1 MTLPEK
7 VQKILSTPVLWGE
20 TFCKV
25 INKLGKKVQFIL
37 NPQQKQLI
45 NSLEKYNIV
54 LKSRQLGITTVS
66 CCLSL
71 YYAIT
76 RPSSHCMLISYSMD
90 SASAIFDKLKQM
102 YDDLPNAIKPKE
114 IANNRSALKFS
125 NGSKITVCTMGS
137 KELARGSSLTFVH
150 VSEVAFCK
158 QDTVMKQL
166 LAIEQALL
174 PDGKIILE
182 STANGMNEFFN
193 LWTKA
198 ENRESLYKPF
208 FFSWIDD
215 KLMFAEEY
223 KEFADRYRALH
234 GGESLT
240 VEELTE
246 QEQTYYSMGATLEQL
261 MWRRLKIANSSEEQ
275 FRQEFPAT
283 PIEAFVSTGNNV
295 FKSSKVQGQYNQRK
309 GKKTVTDLSTVP
321 TELKLYTKNYFKIW
335 ELPQRGMKYYIGVD
349 ASEGVG
355 EDYSVI
361 DVYDSDAMQVAQF
374 RTNKIQPY
382 EIANI
387 LNIIGRWYNKA
398 LLVVEKASGGHI
410 ILDRMRNT
418 HKYQNI
424 YKHTDYDAK
433 GKKVKRIGWVTSN
446 KTKPILIQDFV
457 ETWENDE
464 MCINSQDTLNEMK
477 TYVYADGTANGLRG
491 THDDCVIA
499 SALAIQG
506 IKSGINYLW

>member
-1 MTLPEK
+1 
-7 VQKILSTPVLWGE
+7 
-20 TFCKV
+20 
-25 INKLGKKVQFIL
+25 
-37 NPQQKQLI
+37 
-45 NSLEKYNIV
+45 
-54 LKSRQLGITTVS
+54 
-66 CCLSL
+66 
-71 YYAIT
+71 
-76 RPSSHCMLISYSMD
+76 MLISYSMD

-240 VEELTE
+240 LEELTE

-295 FKSSKVQGQYNQRK
+295 FKSSKVQEQYNQRK

-355 EDYSVI
+355 ED
-361 DVYDSDAMQVAQF
+361 
-374 RTNKIQPY
+374 
-382 EIANI
+382 
-387 LNIIGRWYNKA
+387 
-398 LLVVEKASGGHI
+398 
-410 ILDRMRNT
+410 
-418 HKYQNI
+418 
-424 YKHTDYDAK
+424 
-433 GKKVKRIGWVTSN
+433 
-446 KTKPILIQDFV
+446 
-457 ETWENDE
+457 
-464 MCINSQDTLNEMK
+464 
-477 TYVYADGTANGLRG
+477 
-491 THDDCVIA
+491 
-499 SALAIQG
+499 
-506 IKSGINYLW
+506 